1 MNNRGRPASSA
12 PCNLLGSMTRPT
24 CTPGD
29 SPLIRAPSAWVT
41 DTVAMVIVGSLPPSP
56 GGGLAVVL
64 LAMITALAP
73 AACAFAALS
82 TKDRKSVGSG
92 KSVSVR
98 VYLGGR
104 RIIKKNNHNKRSQ
117 TKK

>member
-1 MNNRGRPASSA
+1 
-12 PCNLLGSMTRPT
+12 MTRPT
-24 CTPGD
+24 CTTGD

-82 TKDRKSVGSG
+82 TKVQAPRSMIAILPAIAAGLSSAVQPLAGDATTTLPAKLVGEIGRASCRERVCQSV
-92 KSVSVR
+92 
-98 VYLGGR
+98 
-104 RIIKKNNHNKRSQ
+104 
-117 TKK
+117 

>member
-73 AACAFAALS
+73 AARSEEHTSELQSLMRISYAVFCL
-82 TKDRKSVGSG
+82 KKKNRKSNI
-92 KSVSVR
+92 
-98 VYLGGR
+98 YATLLY
-104 RIIKKNNHNKRSQ
+104 
-117 TKK
+117 